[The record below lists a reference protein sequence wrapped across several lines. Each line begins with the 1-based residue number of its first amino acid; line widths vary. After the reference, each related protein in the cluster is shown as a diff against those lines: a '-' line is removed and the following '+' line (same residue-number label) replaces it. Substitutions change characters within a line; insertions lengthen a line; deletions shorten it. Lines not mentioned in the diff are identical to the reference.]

1 MSIKEK
7 LQKSIKTMAMNSVGK
22 SHPSFI
28 HEPKVPAA
36 LKAVKDSKK

>member
-7 LQKSIKTMAMNSVGK
+7 LQKHIKNLAAGSVGK
-22 SHPSFI
+22 SVPVNI

-36 LKAVKDSKK
+36 LKAAKDSRK